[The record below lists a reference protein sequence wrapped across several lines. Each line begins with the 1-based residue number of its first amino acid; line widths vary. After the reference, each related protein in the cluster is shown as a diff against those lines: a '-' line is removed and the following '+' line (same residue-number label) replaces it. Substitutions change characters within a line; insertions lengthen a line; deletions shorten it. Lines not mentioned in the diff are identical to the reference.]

1 MQCGRP
7 RRTLAA
13 KPGGVFDDILKR
25 IGDAIGSIWLSAA
38 AMGMIAP
45 WSPKAYRIPDG
56 NSGDVAR
63 PEKIAMAV
71 GFGGFNGESEKPVR
85 IARFAIDYFPIAN
98 DALNW
103 LAGQQILTPALKAK
117 ILAQAFAN
125 GVRSKILMGDALFEF
140 MHQQLEEST
149 SAGES
154 AKEWKTR
161 AEKVP
166 GLAEYQ
172 VETIGRTFG
181 HRGFHDGLT
190 TILNDPVVQEEFP
203 YLQYVA
209 TKDPRT
215 RESHAALD
223 GKVAHKDSPLASE
236 FNTRIQ
242 EWNCRCSLIPL
253 SREDAAAEGI
263 DDDTG
268 WKEQIGESD
277 IDESQQQQ
285 AVADA
290 PDIVAKIGE
299 FKTAEAVRQRV
310 GVIDAGIEDL
320 KFGVDQTDSAF
331 TAVQNRIDT
340 LAKSIAFTESEA
352 ERGSKT
358 AVEAMRKL
366 QRSLERQLNDI
377 EESAMAKWRLWKD
390 AVNRKFEAA
399 TKALAVDPDVAAKI
413 KPVTSNL
420 QQSTADQVKQ
430 ATNWLSRVTK
440 NRTFGL
446 GNTSSGIKVQFE
458 PLDSSPF
465 RDEPEF
471 KNRPHYYDGK
481 IYLPPVIDP
490 ALVAHEVAH
499 QIELTPSVSKAAKE
513 FLASRV
519 GPDTKPVKLSTIIP
533 GEGYGP
539 QEETLGKDNWEPL
552 FLAFGWNAKSSEI
565 LANYTGKHYNNG
577 HTEVVTMGVE
587 LLFRDAA
594 KFARIDPQYFNFIV
608 GVLRGAF

>member
-1 MQCGRP
+1 
-7 RRTLAA
+7 
-13 KPGGVFDDILKR
+13 
-25 IGDAIGSIWLSAA
+25 
-38 AMGMIAP
+38 MGMIAP
-45 WSPKAYRIPDG
+45 WAPQAYRIPDG
-56 NSGDVAR
+56 NNGEVDR
-63 PEKIAMAV
+63 PEKISMAV
-71 GFGGFNGESEKPVR
+71 RFGGLCDGDSSNSRPSR
-85 IARFAIDYFPIAN
+85 IARFAIDYFPIAD

-103 LAGQQILTPALKAK
+103 LASQQILTPALKAK
-117 ILAQAFAN
+117 ILAKAFAN
-125 GVRSKILMGDALFEF
+125 GVKSKILMGDALFEF

-149 SAGES
+149 KAGES
-154 AKEWKTR
+154 AKEWQAR

-166 GLAEYQ
+166 GLAENQ

-181 HRGFHDGLT
+181 HRGFHDGLI

-215 RESHAALD
+215 RESHAAID
-223 GKVAHKDSPLASE
+223 GRVAHKDSPLARE

-253 SREDAAAEGI
+253 SREDAVAEGI

-277 IDESQQQQ
+277 INEAQQQQ
-285 AVADA
+285 AIADA
-290 PDIVAKIGE
+290 PDIVAKISE
-299 FKTAEAVRQRV
+299 FKTAESVRKRV
-310 GVIDAGIEDL
+310 GVIGAGIEDL
-320 KFGVDQTDSAF
+320 KFGVDQTDSVF
-331 TAVQNRIDT
+331 TAVQKRIGT

-377 EESAMAKWRLWKD
+377 EESSMAKWRLLKD
-390 AVNRKFEAA
+390 AVDRKFEAT
-399 TKALAVDPDVAAKI
+399 TKALAVDPDVAAKF
-413 KPVTSNL
+413 KLVTSGL
-420 QQSTADQVKQ
+420 QKKTADQAKQ
-430 ATNWLSRVTK
+430 ATSWLSRVTK
-440 NRTFGL
+440 NRTFGV
-446 GNTSSGIKVQFE
+446 GNTASGIRVQFE

-490 ALVAHEVAH
+490 AEVAHEVAH
-499 QIELTPSVSKAAKE
+499 QIELTPSVSRAAKE

-519 GPDTKPVKLSTIIP
+519 GPGAKPVKLSTVMP

-539 QEETLGKDNWEPL
+539 KEETLGKGNWEPL
-552 FLAFGWNAKSSEI
+552 FLAFGWDAKDSEK
-565 LANYTGKHYNNG
+565 LANYTGKHYNND
-577 HTEVVTMGVE
+577 HSEVVSMGVE

-594 KFARIDPQYFNFIV
+594 KFAAVDPQYFNFIV
-608 GVLRGAF
+608 GVLRGVF